1 MRCKG
6 LFETNDIVLVP
17 VPNGVTVAD
26 MMRDV
31 KSFACYHGM
40 RIRTEVGIY
49 VRPDS
54 MEVEKVLRC
63 EVIER
68 PSTIKERKKQEV
80 RETERDM
87 EIINF
92 YREGIS
98 VKALAET
105 YQLSRQ
111 GVYNILNK
119 YGVKRED

>member
-68 PSTIKERKKQEV
+68 PNTIKERKKQEV

-98 VKALAET
+98 VKTLAET

-111 GVYNILNK
+111 GIYNILNK

>member
-6 LFETNDIVLVP
+6 LFETNDVVLVP

-49 VRPDS
+49 VRSDS

-68 PSTIKERKKQEV
+68 SNTIKERKKQEV

-98 VKALAET
+98 VKALSET

-111 GVYNILNK
+111 GIYNILNK

>member
-6 LFETNDIVLVP
+6 LFETNDIVIVP
-17 VPNGVTVAD
+17 VPNGVNVAD

-54 MEVEKVLRC
+54 VEIEKVLRC

-68 PSTIKERKKQEV
+68 PKTIKERKKQEIK
-80 RETERDM
+80 ETERDM

-98 VKALAET
+98 VKAISET

>member
-6 LFETNDIVLVP
+6 LFETNDIVIVP

-68 PSTIKERKKQEV
+68 PSTVKERKKQEV
-80 RETERDM
+80 KETERDM

-98 VKALAET
+98 VKALSET

>member
-68 PSTIKERKKQEV
+68 PNTIKERKKQEV

-111 GVYNILNK
+111 GIYNILNK

>member
-6 LFETNDIVLVP
+6 LFETNDIVIVP

-54 MEVEKVLRC
+54 VEIEKVLRC

-68 PSTIKERKKQEV
+68 PNTIKERKKQEIK
-80 RETERDM
+80 ETERDM

-98 VKALAET
+98 VKALSET

>member
-68 PSTIKERKKQEV
+68 PSTIKERKKQEIK
-80 RETERDM
+80 ETERDM

-98 VKALAET
+98 VKALSET

>member
-68 PSTIKERKKQEV
+68 PNTIKERKKQKV

-111 GVYNILNK
+111 GIYNILNK

>member
-1 MRCKG
+1 M
-6 LFETNDIVLVP
+6 FETNDIVLVP

-68 PSTIKERKKQEV
+68 PNTIKERKKQEV

-98 VKALAET
+98 VKALSET

-111 GVYNILNK
+111 GIYNILNK

>member
-68 PSTIKERKKQEV
+68 PNTIKERKKQEV

-98 VKALAET
+98 VKALSET

>member
-40 RIRTEVGIY
+40 RIKTEVGIY
-49 VRPDS
+49 VRSDS

-68 PSTIKERKKQEV
+68 SNTIKERKKQEV

-98 VKALAET
+98 VKALSET

>member
-31 KSFACYHGM
+31 KSFAYYHGM
-40 RIRTEVGIY
+40 RIKTEVGIY
-49 VRPDS
+49 VRSDS

-68 PSTIKERKKQEV
+68 SNTIKERKKQEV

-98 VKALAET
+98 VKALSET

>member
-68 PSTIKERKKQEV
+68 PSTVKERKKQEV
-80 RETERDM
+80 KETERDM

-98 VKALAET
+98 VKALSET

>member
-68 PSTIKERKKQEV
+68 PNTIKERKKQEV

-98 VKALAET
+98 VKAISET